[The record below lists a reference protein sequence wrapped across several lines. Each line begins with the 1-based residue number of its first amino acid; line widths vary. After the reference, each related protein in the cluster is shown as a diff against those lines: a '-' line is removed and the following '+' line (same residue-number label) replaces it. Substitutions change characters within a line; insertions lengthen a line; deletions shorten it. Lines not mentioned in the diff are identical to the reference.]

1 MLSRSRIPSL
11 LALNSALGELARG
24 ARPHQAISLYNRS
37 RCEGFFP
44 DNYTLPLVLKAS
56 GRLSFLRKGEELH
69 CTSFRL
75 GFESDVFVQNS
86 LISMYSACG
95 DPGTA
100 RRVFD
105 SVPESVRDVVTWNS
119 MISAYVQSGL
129 PRGALAVYGKMRVKP
144 DKITSVT
151 ALSACGKVG
160 DADAGRKIHA
170 SVVVQGVG
178 LDSFLGSSLIGM
190 YARCGLVEDARRLF
204 DRSLDKNVVC
214 WTSMVSGYT
223 QSGRFRE
230 AIKLFREM
238 QVCDVKANEA
248 IVVCV
253 ISACAHLGAL
263 DQGKCVHTY
272 CEING
277 IEMGNNVNNALIDL
291 YSKCGDL
298 DRAMSI
304 FHGLVHRDV
313 FSWTVMI
320 CGLAMNGNSEEALNL
335 FSEMRSLSEV
345 RPNEVTF
352 LGVLSACSHAGLVDT
367 GYYYF
372 DCMKRT
378 YKLMPKIEQYG
389 CMVDLLGR
397 ANLLMEAMEFI
408 RMMPIK
414 ADVVI
419 WRSLLFACQMHNVEL
434 AEYATSWIL
443 ELEPRKCGVHVL
455 LSNVYASASRWGDV
469 KKGQKGNE
477 RSWDWKATR
486 LHLDRNKWH
495 CA

>member
-11 LALNSALGELARG
+11 LSLNSALGELARG

-37 RCEGFFP
+37 RCEGFFFP

-69 CTSFRL
+69 CTSFSL

-95 DPGTA
+95 DLGTA
-100 RRVFD
+100 HRVFD
-105 SVPESVRDVVTWNS
+105 LVPESVRDVVTWNS
-119 MISAYVQSGL
+119 MISAYVQSDL
-129 PRGALAVYGKMRVKP
+129 PRGALAIYKKMRVRP

-160 DADAGRKIHA
+160 DADRGRKIHA
-170 SVVVQGVG
+170 MVVMQGVG

-190 YARCGLVEDARRLF
+190 YAKCGLVEDARRLF
-204 DRSLDKNVVC
+204 DRLLDNNVVC

-230 AIKLFREM
+230 AIELFREM
-238 QVCDVKANEA
+238 Q
-248 IVVCV
+248 
-253 ISACAHLGAL
+253 
-263 DQGKCVHTY
+263 
-272 CEING
+272 
-277 IEMGNNVNNALIDL
+277 
-291 YSKCGDL
+291 
-298 DRAMSI
+298 
-304 FHGLVHRDV
+304 HRDV

-335 FSEMRSLSEV
+335 FSEMRSSSEV

-352 LGVLSACSHAGLVDT
+352 LGVLSACSHAGLVDR
-367 GYYYF
+367 GCFYF

-378 YKLMPKIEQYG
+378 YMLTPKIEHFG

-397 ANLLMEAMEFI
+397 ANLLMEAKEFI

-419 WRSLLFACQMHNVEL
+419 WRSLLFACQMHNNVEL

-443 ELEPRKCGVHVL
+443 KLEPRKCGVHVL

-469 KKGQKGNE
+469 KKVRKGMDDHGIGKLPGCTFIEINGIVHE
-477 RSWDWKATR
+477 FLAGDRSHPLVETIYNII
-486 LHLDRNKWH
+486 LGMNKILLTEGYIPH
-495 CA
+495 TSD

>member
-11 LALNSALGELARG
+11 LSLNSALGELARG

-37 RCEGFFP
+37 RCEGFFFP

-95 DPGTA
+95 DLGTA
-100 RRVFD
+100 HRVFD
-105 SVPESVRDVVTWNS
+105 LVPESVRDVVTWNS
-119 MISAYVQSGL
+119 MISAY
-129 PRGALAVYGKMRVKP
+129 AK
-144 DKITSVT
+144 
-151 ALSACGKVG
+151 CGV
-160 DADAGRKIHA
+160 
-170 SVVVQGVG
+170 
-178 LDSFLGSSLIGM
+178 
-190 YARCGLVEDARRLF
+190 VEDARRLF
-204 DRSLDKNVVC
+204 DRLLDNNVVC

-230 AIKLFREM
+230 AIELFREM

-263 DQGKCVHTY
+263 DQGKWVHTY

-298 DRAMSI
+298 ERAMRI

-335 FSEMRSLSEV
+335 FSEMRSSSEV

-352 LGVLSACSHAGLVDT
+352 LGVLSACSHAGLVDR
-367 GYYYF
+367 GCFYF

-378 YKLMPKIEQYG
+378 YMLTPKIEHFG

-397 ANLLMEAMEFI
+397 ANLLMEAKEFI

-419 WRSLLFACQMHNVEL
+419 WHSLLFAYQMHNNVEL

-443 ELEPRKCGVHVL
+443 KLEPRKCGVHVL

-469 KKGQKGNE
+469 KKVRKGMNDHGIGKLPGCTFIE
-477 RSWDWKATR
+477 INGIVHEFLAGDRSHPLVETIYNII
-486 LHLDRNKWH
+486 LGMNKILLTEGYIPH
-495 CA
+495 TSD